1 MKFFKL
7 FTPFKI
13 KDLEISNRIIMTA
26 MHLNLADQ
34 GFISDKLIDF
44 YVERAKGGAGM
55 LIVGG
60 CYVDL
65 YGMGVPMMIAID
77 DDKYIPKLKE
87 FTEAIHNAREDVKV
101 AAQLY
106 HSGRYSFPQLIGKK
120 PISSSEVY
128 SRFSKTTPRKMTKE
142 DIENEQNAFAEA
154 ALRAKKSGFDA
165 VEICGSAG
173 YLMDQFMSPLVNKRT
188 DEYGGSFKNRLR
200 FPMETIELIRSKVGQ
215 DFIVGWRLSGDD
227 FMGPDSNNYEDKAR
241 IAKELEKKGLDYFNI
256 TGGWHETRIPQL
268 TMDVPEGGYTYLA
281 ENIKKY
287 VSIPVFASNRIN
299 DPEVAEEVLQTNQAD
314 AVCMGRPLIA
324 DPDLP
329 KKTKNGEIHDI
340 MHCIGCNQGC
350 FDNIFNMKPIS
361 CLRNARAANE
371 AKTELNP
378 IKHEKKIMI
387 IGSGPA
393 GLEAARVA
401 KKRGH
406 NVHIFEKE
414 DKIGGLLNIIWR
426 PPGRNEFKRML
437 EDYQYWIEKYNI
449 PVHFKTVVD
458 TEKVKEFNPDVVF
471 LATGTKPIK
480 ISIPGIDRPY
490 VYWANKVFSKDAPV
504 GENNVIIGG
513 GATGIELAIYLA
525 EYGSLSPEEFKF
537 LTFYDALPSEV
548 ALEKLYKGNKK
559 VTVLEKLPKAGST
572 LGKTTKWVLL
582 GRAKKLGVDI
592 FTKVN
597 VEEIGE
603 GFVKYTDEEG
613 EEHTIEQVDNV
624 YYATGVDSDD
634 DLYDALKNI
643 EGMKVKKIGDARK
656 PGTILD
662 AVERAY
668 KEANRI

>member
-1 MKFFKL
+1 M
-7 FTPFKI
+7 P
-13 KDLEISNRIIMTA
+13 A

-34 GFISDKLIDF
+34 GFISNKLIDF

-87 FTEAIHNAREDVKV
+87 FTEAVHSAREDVKV

-128 SRFSKTTPRKMTKE
+128 SRFSKTTPRKMNKE
-142 DIENEQNAFAEA
+142 DIENEQIAFAEA

-188 DEYGGSFKNRLR
+188 DEYGGSFQNRLR
-200 FPMETIELIRSKVGQ
+200 FPIETIKMIRSKVGN
-215 DFIVGWRLSGDD
+215 DFVVGWRLSGDD
-227 FMGPDSNNYEDKAR
+227 FMGPDSNNYEDKAK
-241 IAKELEKKGLDYFNI
+241 IAKELEAAGLDYFNI
-256 TGGWHETRIPQL
+256 TGGWHETKIPQL

-299 DPEVAEEVLQTNQAD
+299 DPEVAEEVLQANQAD

-329 KKTKNGEIHDI
+329 NKTKKGEIHDI

-350 FDNIFNMKPIS
+350 FDNIFNMKPVS

-378 IKHEKKIMI
+378 IDQEKKVMI

-393 GLEAARVA
+393 GLEAARIA

-437 EDYQYWIEKYNI
+437 EDYQYWIEKDNI
-449 PVHFKTVVD
+449 PVHFKTDVD
-458 TEKVKEFNPDVVF
+458 IEKVKEFDPDVVF

-480 ISIPGIDRPY
+480 VPIPGIDHSH

-537 LTFYDALPSEV
+537 LTFYDALPSDV
-548 ALEKLYKGNKK
+548 ALEKLYRGNKK

-582 GRAKKLGVDI
+582 GRAKKLGVNI
-592 FTKVN
+592 LTKVN

-603 GFVKYTDEEG
+603 DFVRYTDEEG
-613 EEHTIEQVDNV
+613 EEHVIEQVDNV
-624 YYATGVDSDD
+624 YYATGVNSDD
-634 DLYDALKNI
+634 SLYGALKNI
-643 EGMKVKKIGDARK
+643 EGVKVKKVGDARR